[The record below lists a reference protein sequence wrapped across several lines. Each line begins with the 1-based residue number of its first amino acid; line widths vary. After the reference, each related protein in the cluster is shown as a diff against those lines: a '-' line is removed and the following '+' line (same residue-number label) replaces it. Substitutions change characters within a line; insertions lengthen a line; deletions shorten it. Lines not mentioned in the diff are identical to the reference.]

1 MTLRLLIIAG
11 VAGCLAPAQPAFEV
25 ASIRPTSPGG
35 RGTPI
40 QIATGGRFTAA
51 GASVRSLIKKGYGA
65 RDFQISGGPDW
76 VDSERYDIVAKAEHE
91 SSVSQDQLK
100 LMLQALLADRFKLVL
115 DRETKEISAYV
126 LTIGKGGPKLK
137 EVTLDDENA
146 GHGVRFGGMGR
157 LRGVMS
163 SMSQLA
169 EALSDMALNG
179 EHIVDRPVLDR
190 TGLTGV
196 YDFSLL
202 WTSQEGQLGALGT
215 SDPSAPSLF
224 TAVQEQLG
232 LKLEARKAPVEMF
245 VIKRVEKPSEN

>member
-1 MTLRLLIIAG
+1 MSLTLLVIFG
-11 VAGCLAPAQPAFEV
+11 VAGCLVAAQPAFEV
-25 ASIRPTSPGG
+25 ASIRPTPPGG

-40 QIATGGRFTAA
+40 QIAPGGRFTAA
-51 GASVRSLIKKGYGA
+51 GVSVRSLIKKAYDA
-65 RDFQISGGPDW
+65 RDFQISGGPGW

-91 SSVSQDQLK
+91 SSVSQNQLK
-100 LMLQALLADRFKLVL
+100 LMLQAMLADRFKLVL

-126 LTIGKGGPKLK
+126 LTIRKGGPKLK
-137 EVTLDDENA
+137 EVTLDEENT
-146 GHGVRFGGMGR
+146 GQGVRFGGLGR
-157 LRGVMS
+157 LRGTIA

-169 EALSDMALNG
+169 EGLSDMALNG

-202 WTSQEGQLGALGT
+202 WTSQDGQLGALGT

-232 LKLEARKAPVEMF
+232 LKLEAQKAPVEMF
-245 VIKRVEKPSEN
+245 VIKRVEKPSGN